1 VRVGAGGLNCGASV
15 LSADDRQDERGQ
27 FQRSPTGPWVRPQ
40 RPPANQPTAPT
51 PRSRNSRR
59 HLWSVVL
66 FVVVAA
72 SIGVRAFRD
81 ISRPEAWDYWKEL
94 YVSPSLTSSL
104 VASANLNGTAG
115 GRPALAISGKIGV
128 ASASWFRARLD
139 EANLAAG
146 DTILMSSPGGSLD
159 QAIIMGEIIRS
170 RGLATAVGIVDGS
183 GSIKPSFCASACVF
197 VYAGGQPRLGV
208 DGSALGVHRF
218 VSSGTAGDP
227 VAETQRT
234 TGMILSYLT
243 RMGVSPSIVEAMS
256 QTSDIRWLGPREMT
270 AMNLV
275 TAPSRAP

>member
-1 VRVGAGGLNCGASV
+1 LSV
-15 LSADDRQDERGQ
+15 DDRHSERGQ
-27 FQRSPTGPWVRPQ
+27 FQRSPTGPWVNPQ
-40 RPPANQPTAPT
+40 RPPTGRPASRPRY
-51 PRSRNSRR
+51 PRSRRP
-59 HLWSVVL
+59 LWSVIL

-81 ISRPEAWDYWKEL
+81 VSRPEAWDYWKEL

-104 VASANLNGTAG
+104 LANADLNRAAR
-115 GRPALAISGKIGV
+115 GRPALVITGKIGV

-139 EANLAAG
+139 ETHLAAG
-146 DTILMSSPGGSLD
+146 DTVLISSPGGDVD
-159 QAIIMGEIIRS
+159 QAIIMGETIRA
-170 RGLATAVGIVDGS
+170 RGLATAVGIVDAS
-183 GSIKPSFCASACVF
+183 GRIKPSFCASACVL

-208 DGSALGVHRF
+208 EGSALGVHRF
-218 VSSGTAGDP
+218 VSTGTMSDP

-243 RMGVSPSIVEAMS
+243 RMGVSPLLVEAMS